1 MTAPNDLIVSHYENG
16 GLYQR
21 ITDALKRAGKNLD
34 ALTTNDLKAADE
46 FHIGGIQ
53 ATDDLLKQL
62 NIGPETKVLD
72 IGSGIGGP
80 ARHIS
85 SRYGAKLTG
94 IDLTPEFVETASRL
108 TDLCKL
114 DINFHVGSALD
125 IPLDDGSFDLATLIH
140 VGMNLPDKATLFTET
155 ARVLR
160 PDGIFAVYDVM
171 SIAEEHPN
179 FPVPWASTKAGS
191 FLEPPENY
199 RAAAERAGFILLA
212 ERARVEF
219 ALEFFEKLKVDIEKN
234 GPSQVGLNL
243 VMGPDAPMKI
253 KNMFDAIKN
262 GWIAPVE
269 MVFKKVPLQKN

>member
-1 MTAPNDLIVSHYENG
+1 MTAPNDVIVSHYENVD
-16 GLYQR
+16 LYQR
-21 ITDALKRAGKNLD
+21 ITDALQSAGKNLD
-34 ALTTNDLKAADE
+34 AITVEDLVEVDE

-53 ATDDLLKQL
+53 ATNDLLDQL
-62 NIGPETKVLD
+62 DIGPETRVLD
-72 IGSGIGGP
+72 IGSGLGGP

-94 IDLTPEFVETASRL
+94 IDLTPEFVETATRL

-125 IPLDDGSFDLATLIH
+125 IPLEDGVFDLATLIH

-160 PDGIFAVYDVM
+160 PEGVFAVYDVM
-171 SIAEEHPN
+171 SIAKNHPN

-191 FLEPPENY
+191 FLEAPEKY
-199 RAAAERAGFILLA
+199 RSAAEAAGFVLLA

-219 ALEFFEKLKVDIEKN
+219 ALDFFKKLKADTEKN
-234 GPSQVGLNL
+234 GPSQVGLHL
-243 VMGPDAPMKI
+243 VMGPDTPTKI
-253 KNMFDAIKN
+253 KNMIDAIKD

-269 MVFKKVPLQKN
+269 MLFKKAP

>member
-1 MTAPNDLIVSHYENG
+1 VTAPNDVIVSHYENVD
-16 GLYQR
+16 LYQR
-21 ITDALKRAGKNLD
+21 ITDALQSAGKNLD
-34 ALTTNDLKAADE
+34 AITVEDLVEVDE

-53 ATDDLLKQL
+53 ATNDLLDQL
-62 NIGPETKVLD
+62 DIGPETRVLD
-72 IGSGIGGP
+72 IGSGLGGP

-94 IDLTPEFVETASRL
+94 IDLTPEFVETATRL

-125 IPLDDGSFDLATLIH
+125 IPLEDGGFDLATLIH

-160 PDGIFAVYDVM
+160 PEGVFAVYDVM
-171 SIAEEHPN
+171 SIAKNHPN

-191 FLEPPENY
+191 FLEPPEKY
-199 RAAAERAGFILLA
+199 RSAAEAAGFVLLA

-219 ALEFFEKLKVDIEKN
+219 ALDFFKKLKADTEKN
-234 GPSQVGLNL
+234 GPSQVGLHL
-243 VMGPDAPMKI
+243 VMGPDTPTKI
-253 KNMFDAIKN
+253 KNMIDAIKD

-269 MVFKKVPLQKN
+269 MLFKKAP

>member
-1 MTAPNDLIVSHYENG
+1 MTAPNDVIVSHYENVD
-16 GLYQR
+16 LYQR
-21 ITDALKRAGKNLD
+21 ITDALQSAGKNLD
-34 ALTTNDLKAADE
+34 AITVEDLVEVDE

-53 ATDDLLKQL
+53 ATNDLLDQL
-62 NIGPETKVLD
+62 DIGPETRVLD
-72 IGSGIGGP
+72 IGSGLGGP

-94 IDLTPEFVETASRL
+94 IDLTPEFVETATRL

-125 IPLDDGSFDLATLIH
+125 IPLEDGGFDLATLIH

-160 PDGIFAVYDVM
+160 PEGVFAVYDVM
-171 SIAEEHPN
+171 SIAKNHPN

-191 FLEPPENY
+191 FLEPPEKY
-199 RAAAERAGFILLA
+199 RSAAEAAGFVLLA

-219 ALEFFEKLKVDIEKN
+219 ALDFFKKLKADTEKN

-243 VMGPDAPMKI
+243 VMGPDTPTKI
-253 KNMFDAIKN
+253 KNMIDAIKD

-269 MVFKKVPLQKN
+269 MLFKKAP

>member
-1 MTAPNDLIVSHYENG
+1 MTAPNDVIVSHYENVD
-16 GLYQR
+16 LYQR
-21 ITDALKRAGKNLD
+21 ITDALQSAGKNLD
-34 ALTTNDLKAADE
+34 AITVEDLVEVDE

-53 ATDDLLKQL
+53 ATNDLLDQL
-62 NIGPETKVLD
+62 DIGPETRVLD
-72 IGSGIGGP
+72 IGSGLGGP

-94 IDLTPEFVETASRL
+94 IDLTPEFVETATRL

-125 IPLDDGSFDLATLIH
+125 IPLEDGGFDLATLIH

-160 PDGIFAVYDVM
+160 PEGVFAVYDVM
-171 SIAEEHPN
+171 SIAKNHPN

-191 FLEPPENY
+191 FLEPPEKY
-199 RAAAERAGFILLA
+199 RSAAEAAGFVLLA

-219 ALEFFEKLKVDIEKN
+219 ALDFFKKLKADTEKN
-234 GPSQVGLNL
+234 GPSQVGLHL
-243 VMGPDAPMKI
+243 VMGPDTPTKI
-253 KNMFDAIKN
+253 KNMIDAIKD

-269 MVFKKVPLQKN
+269 MLFKKAP

>member
-1 MTAPNDLIVSHYENG
+1 MTAPNDLIISHYENG

-21 ITDALKRAGKNLD
+21 ITDALERAGKNLD

-72 IGSGIGGP
+72 IGSGIGGS

-155 ARVLR
+155 ARVLC

-179 FPVPWASTKAGS
+179 FPVPWASTEAGS

-199 RAAAERAGFILLA
+199 LAAAERAGFILLA

-219 ALEFFEKLKVDIEKN
+219 ALEFFEKLKVDIENN

-269 MVFKKVPLQKN
+269 MVFKKVP

>member
-1 MTAPNDLIVSHYENG
+1 MTAPNDVIVSHYENVD
-16 GLYQR
+16 LYQR
-21 ITDALKRAGKNLD
+21 ITDALQSAGKNLD
-34 ALTTNDLKAADE
+34 AITVEDLVEVDE

-53 ATDDLLKQL
+53 ATNDLLDQL
-62 NIGPETKVLD
+62 DIGPETRVLD
-72 IGSGIGGP
+72 IGSGLGGP

-94 IDLTPEFVETASRL
+94 IDLTPEFVETATRL

-125 IPLDDGSFDLATLIH
+125 IPLEDGGFDLATLIH

-160 PDGIFAVYDVM
+160 PEGVFAVYDVM
-171 SIAEEHPN
+171 SIAKNHPN

-191 FLEPPENY
+191 FLKPPEKY
-199 RAAAERAGFILLA
+199 RSAAEAAGFVLLA

-219 ALEFFEKLKVDIEKN
+219 ALDFFKKLKADTEKN
-234 GPSQVGLNL
+234 GPSQVGLHL
-243 VMGPDAPMKI
+243 VMGPDTPTKI
-253 KNMFDAIKN
+253 KNMIDAIKD

-269 MVFKKVPLQKN
+269 MLFKKAP

>member
-1 MTAPNDLIVSHYENG
+1 MTAPNDVIVSHYKNVD
-16 GLYQR
+16 LYQR
-21 ITDALKRAGKNLD
+21 ITDALQSAGENLD
-34 ALTTNDLKAADE
+34 AITAEDLVEVDE

-53 ATDDLLKQL
+53 ATNDLLDQL
-62 NIGPETKVLD
+62 DIGPETRVLD
-72 IGSGIGGP
+72 IGSGLGGP

-94 IDLTPEFVETASRL
+94 IDLTPEFVETATRL

-125 IPLDDGSFDLATLIH
+125 IPLEDGGFDLATLIH

-160 PDGIFAVYDVM
+160 PEGVFAVYDVM
-171 SIAEEHPN
+171 SIAKNHPN
-179 FPVPWASTKAGS
+179 FPVPWASAKAGS
-191 FLEPPENY
+191 FLEPPEKY
-199 RAAAERAGFILLA
+199 RSAAEAAGFALLA

-219 ALEFFEKLKVDIEKN
+219 ALDFFKKLKADTEKN
-234 GPSQVGLNL
+234 GPSQVGLHL
-243 VMGPDAPMKI
+243 VMGPDTPTKI
-253 KNMFDAIKN
+253 KNMIDAIKD

-269 MVFKKVPLQKN
+269 MLFKKAP

>member
-1 MTAPNDLIVSHYENG
+1 MTAPNALIVSHYENG

-21 ITDALKRAGKNLD
+21 ITEALESAGKNLD
-34 ALTTNDLKAADE
+34 ALTTSDLKAADE

-53 ATDDLLKQL
+53 ATNDLLDQL
-62 NIGPETKVLD
+62 SIGPETKVLD

-85 SRYGAKLTG
+85 SRYGATLTG

-108 TDLCKL
+108 SDLCKL
-114 DINFHVGSALD
+114 DIKFHVGSALD
-125 IPLDDGSFDLATLIH
+125 MPFDEGSFDLATLIH
-140 VGMNLPDKATLFTET
+140 VGMNFPDKARLFTET

-160 PDGIFAVYDVM
+160 PEGIFAVYDVM
-171 SIAEEHPN
+171 SIAEDHPN

-191 FLEPPENY
+191 FVEPPENY
-199 RAAAERAGFILLA
+199 RAAAKAAGFVLLA

-219 ALEFFEKLKVDIEKN
+219 ALEFFEKLRVDIEKN
-234 GPSQVGLNL
+234 GPSQVGLHL
-243 VMGPDAPMKI
+243 VIGPDAPTKI
-253 KNMFDAIKN
+253 KNMFDAIKD

-269 MVFKKVPLQKN
+269 MVFKKEP

>member
-1 MTAPNDLIVSHYENG
+1 MY
-16 GLYQR
+16 
-21 ITDALKRAGKNLD
+21 KR
-34 ALTTNDLKAADE
+34 
-46 FHIGGIQ
+46 Q
-53 ATDDLLKQL
+53 
-62 NIGPETKVLD
+62 
-72 IGSGIGGP
+72 
-80 ARHIS
+80 
-85 SRYGAKLTG
+85 
-94 IDLTPEFVETASRL
+94 DLTPEFVETASRL

-199 RAAAERAGFILLA
+199 RAAAERPGFILLA

-253 KNMFDAIKN
+253 KNMFNAIKN

-269 MVFKKVPLQKN
+269 MVFKKVP

>member
-1 MTAPNDLIVSHYENG
+1 VTAPNDVIVSHYKNVD
-16 GLYQR
+16 LYQR
-21 ITDALKRAGKNLD
+21 ITDALQSAGKNLD
-34 ALTTNDLKAADE
+34 AITVEDLVEVDE

-53 ATDDLLKQL
+53 ATNDLLDQL
-62 NIGPETKVLD
+62 DIGPETRVLD
-72 IGSGIGGP
+72 IGSGLGGP

-94 IDLTPEFVETASRL
+94 IDLTPEFVETATRL

-155 ARVLR
+155 ARVLC

-171 SIAEEHPN
+171 SIAEVHPN
-179 FPVPWASTKAGS
+179 FPVPWASTEAGS

-269 MVFKKVPLQKN
+269 MVFKKVP

>member
-1 MTAPNDLIVSHYENG
+1 MTAPNHIIVSHYENVD
-16 GLYQR
+16 LYQR
-21 ITDALKRAGKNLD
+21 ITDALQSAGKNLD
-34 ALTTNDLKAADE
+34 TITVEDLVEVDE

-53 ATDDLLKQL
+53 ATNDLLDQL
-62 NIGPETKVLD
+62 DIGPQTRVLD
-72 IGSGIGGP
+72 IGSGLGGP

-94 IDLTPEFVETASRL
+94 IDLTPEFVETATRL
-108 TDLCKL
+108 NDLCKL

-125 IPLDDGSFDLATLIH
+125 IPLEDGGFDLATLIH

-160 PDGIFAVYDVM
+160 PEGVFAVYDVM
-171 SIAEEHPN
+171 SIAKNHPN

-191 FLEPPENY
+191 FLEPPEKY
-199 RAAAERAGFILLA
+199 RSAAEAAGFVLLA

-219 ALEFFEKLKVDIEKN
+219 ALDFFKKLKADTEKN
-234 GPSQVGLNL
+234 GPSQVGLHL
-243 VMGPDAPMKI
+243 VMGPDTPTKI
-253 KNMFDAIKN
+253 KNMIDAIKD

-269 MVFKKVPLQKN
+269 MLFKKAL

>member
-1 MTAPNDLIVSHYENG
+1 MTAPNDVIVSHYENVD
-16 GLYQR
+16 LYQR
-21 ITDALKRAGKNLD
+21 ITDALQSAGKNLD
-34 ALTTNDLKAADE
+34 AITVEDLVEVDE

-53 ATDDLLKQL
+53 ATNDLLDQL
-62 NIGPETKVLD
+62 DIGPETRVLD
-72 IGSGIGGP
+72 IGSGLGGP

-94 IDLTPEFVETASRL
+94 IDLTPDFVETATRL

-125 IPLDDGSFDLATLIH
+125 IPLEDGGFDLATLIH

-160 PDGIFAVYDVM
+160 PEGVFAVYDVM
-171 SIAEEHPN
+171 SIAKNHPN

-191 FLEPPENY
+191 FLEPPEKY
-199 RAAAERAGFILLA
+199 RSAAEAAGFVLLA

-219 ALEFFEKLKVDIEKN
+219 ALDFFKKLKADTEKN

-243 VMGPDAPMKI
+243 VMGPDTPTKI
-253 KNMFDAIKN
+253 KNMIDAIKD

-269 MVFKKVPLQKN
+269 MLFKKAP

>member
-1 MTAPNDLIVSHYENG
+1 MTAPNNVIVSHYENVD
-16 GLYQR
+16 LYQR
-21 ITDALKRAGKNLD
+21 ITDALQSAGKNLD
-34 ALTTNDLKAADE
+34 AITVEDLVEVDE

-53 ATDDLLKQL
+53 ATNDLLDQL
-62 NIGPETKVLD
+62 YIGPETRVLD
-72 IGSGIGGP
+72 IGSGLGGP

-94 IDLTPEFVETASRL
+94 IDLTPGFVETATRL

-125 IPLDDGSFDLATLIH
+125 IPLEDGVFDLATLIH

-160 PDGIFAVYDVM
+160 TEGVFAVYDVM
-171 SIAEEHPN
+171 SIAKNHPN

-191 FLEPPENY
+191 FLEAPEKY
-199 RAAAERAGFILLA
+199 RSAAEAAGFVLLA

-219 ALEFFEKLKVDIEKN
+219 ALDFFKKLKADTEKI
-234 GPSQVGLNL
+234 GPSQVGLHL
-243 VMGPDAPMKI
+243 VMGPDTPTKI
-253 KNMFDAIKN
+253 KNMIDAIKD

-269 MVFKKVPLQKN
+269 MLFKKAP

>member
-1 MTAPNDLIVSHYENG
+1 MTAPNDVIVSHYENVD
-16 GLYQR
+16 LYQR
-21 ITDALKRAGKNLD
+21 ITDALQSAGKNLD
-34 ALTTNDLKAADE
+34 AITVEDLVEVDE

-53 ATDDLLKQL
+53 ATNDLLDQL
-62 NIGPETKVLD
+62 DIGPETRVLD
-72 IGSGIGGP
+72 IGSGLGGP

-94 IDLTPEFVETASRL
+94 IDLTPEFVETATRL
-108 TDLCKL
+108 TGLCKL

-125 IPLDDGSFDLATLIH
+125 IPLEDGGFDLATLIH

-160 PDGIFAVYDVM
+160 PEGVFAVYDVM
-171 SIAEEHPN
+171 SIAKNHPN

-191 FLEPPENY
+191 FLEAPEKY
-199 RAAAERAGFILLA
+199 RSAAEAAGFVLLA

-219 ALEFFEKLKVDIEKN
+219 ALDFFKKLKADTEKI
-234 GPSQVGLNL
+234 GPSQVGLHL
-243 VMGPDAPMKI
+243 VMGPDTPTKI
-253 KNMFDAIKN
+253 KNMIDAIKD

-269 MVFKKVPLQKN
+269 MLFKKAP